1 MFYFRWSLRN
11 WADKYNISALKA
23 LFPGLKPGGRVVI
36 QDTIMPEPGAAPL
49 LKEKNARLVCHAE
62 GFDSVSRGFTDLET

>member
-11 WADKYNISALKA
+11 WADKYSISALRT
-23 LFPGLKPGGRVVI
+23 LVPGLKPGGRVVI

-49 LKEKNARLVCHAE
+49 WKEKNARSVLCHTK
-62 GFDSVSRGFTDLET
+62 GFDSV